1 MPTYKYQAQTRDGEV
16 VSNTIEAANLNLAID
31 QLTSKRL
38 KILEITP
45 VRFDLLNLV
54 HSYQSVKLESVVM
67 FTRQLQTLVK
77 SGLSIDRSI
86 SVLQEQEENAKF
98 KTVLS
103 QVLREIRTGNSLSF
117 AMNKH
122 NEVFGSL
129 YISMLKVGET
139 TGDMPAIL
147 SRLAEFME
155 RDLSVRQKTKSAM
168 VYPIFVLITAVVVVA
183 GIFLYVMPPLL
194 ETFKQMSGGQVLPL
208 PTRLM
213 FFLTD
218 MFTNPITYELVGL
231 VILYYFFFVRPYLAS
246 PNGKMKYDRF
256 KLNIPLIG
264 QLNKKLL
271 VSHFCRVLGTLLSTG
286 VPMLK
291 SLNIL
296 ADFSD
301 NDYFKKSII
310 TPMSEGLEN
319 GESISS
325 LMEEANFFPNM
336 VTNMVAVGESTGEMP
351 RMLNRVSE
359 FYDKEVV
366 YTLDS
371 LLSMIEPIM
380 IACMGIGVCVVL
392 LSIFLPLYSVIMS
405 MG

>member
-1 MPTYKYQAQTRDGEV
+1 MPTYKYQAQTRDGDV
-16 VSNTIEAANLNLAID
+16 VNSTIEAANLNVAID

-38 KILEITP
+38 KIIEITP

-54 HSYQSVKLESVVM
+54 NNYKSVKLESVVM

-77 SGLSIDRSI
+77 SGLSVDRSI
-86 SVLQEQEENAKF
+86 SVLQDQEENAKF

-122 NEVFGSL
+122 NDIFGSL

-155 RDLSVRQKTKSAM
+155 RDLHVRQKTKSAM
-168 VYPIFVLITAVVVVA
+168 VYPTFVLITAVIVVA

-208 PTRLM
+208 PTRVM

-218 MFTNPITYELVGL
+218 MFTSPITYEVLGL
-231 VILYYFFFVRPYLAS
+231 IILYYFFFVRPYLAS

-256 KLNIPLIG
+256 KLNIPLLG

-291 SLNIL
+291 SLHIL

-359 FYDKEVV
+359 FYDKEVI
-366 YTLDS
+366 YALDS